1 MNDFSTQLQ
10 NQIKYTLYIVLLF
23 LGYVKKIKLEFNIFV

>member
-1 MNDFSTQLQ
+1 MNDYPTQLQ